1 MPSERSASFQETEW
15 QVTCLIF
22 RKRSSRC
29 LPQPASVRS
38 GLVVAQS
45 WVPERSWI
53 VSVRSD
59 RRCCLP
65 PMGTSTKVTGLI
77 FFPTWRK
84 LSMEFL
90 HSRRSCSHHMLDLSR
105 KLGIS
110 PVRLRLTTSSTQNE
124 ARPGS
129 SSCHPITPST
139 PCSHQAQRESQSA
152 WSREQQGS

>member
-29 LPQPASVRS
+29 LPPPASVRS

-59 RRCCLP
+59 RRYCLP
-65 PMGTSTKVTGLI
+65 PMDTSTKVTGLT
-77 FFPTWRK
+77 FLPTWRR

-90 HSRRSCSHHMLDLSR
+90 HSRRSCSHHILDLSR

-110 PVRLRLTTSSTQNE
+110 LARLRLTTSSGRNQVK
-124 ARPGS
+124 PGS

-139 PCSHQAQRESQSA
+139 SCSHQAQRGSQSA
-152 WSREQQGS
+152 WSRERPGS